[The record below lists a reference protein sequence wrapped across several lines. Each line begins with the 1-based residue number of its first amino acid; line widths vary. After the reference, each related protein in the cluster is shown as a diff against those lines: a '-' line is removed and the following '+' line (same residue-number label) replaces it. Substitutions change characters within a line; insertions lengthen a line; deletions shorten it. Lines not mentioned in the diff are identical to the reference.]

1 MGPTPPA
8 ASVGEGA
15 VSQRSRARPGAATDT
30 YTVIEQSMADRVISE
45 PSSHNQAG
53 SDAPEG
59 AWLVQRKRSG
69 EAPAAPGKEAPG
81 LGDGA
86 GVTSAKGL
94 CSAERSIDSVST
106 ASTKA
111 RAGASCKWALKAS
124 TRLCSIQ
131 PRSGSSSLRATFRWK
146 KTSQKMQ
153 TAKLSDL
160 SKTSKTPRKRIQP
173 ASNSTA
179 KMKKTTATP
188 TPSPRAQSTGRCP
201 SSASPREARD
211 LRSIQP
217 AVHQTTRKDAMFIP
231 ARTTAS
237 LQRCF
242 PVTWFR
248 KKGCPGREA

>member
-1 MGPTPPA
+1 MGMPLVLRPKTLPMEMFQPKCQPSAKPRRPPVNMTLSPAATPPTKMF
-8 ASVGEGA
+8 SML
-15 VSQRSRARPGAATDT
+15 RSLEPPGDRRCIATKK
-30 YTVIEQSMADRVISE
+30 
-45 PSSHNQAG
+45 P
-53 SDAPEG
+53 
-59 AWLVQRKRSG
+59 
-69 EAPAAPGKEAPG
+69 
-81 LGDGA
+81 
-86 GVTSAKGL
+86 
-94 CSAERSIDSVST
+94 DSVST